1 MASSRTDNTSLLKFQ
16 IMSQEGSSNDLET
29 GENTDATETEE
40 DKLDMDKLEKEG
52 WEVVKEVEEFE
63 EVKEVD
69 VKEEGDEQG
78 K

>member
-52 WEVVKEVEEFE
+52 WEVVKDVEEFE